1 MISYVKTS
9 PPVNPARAV
18 YVYGSAPVIVPPFE
32 LVAATRFTRSEE
44 PVSFARSDAPVK
56 VTGLTDVVAPMLSL
70 AARGQASVAAGG
82 AVHIGPVKGLVCACD
97 ANDAASTSRKTAA
110 AATAS
115 GRRPVLGRRFTD
127 IL

>member
-1 MISYVKTS
+1 MISYLKTS

-44 PVSFARSDAPVK
+44 PVSFARSEAPVN
-56 VTGLTDVVAPMLSL
+56 VSGLTDVVAPMLSVP
-70 AARGQASVAAGG
+70 ANGHVSAAGG

-97 ANDAASTSRKTAA
+97 ANDVASTSRKSAA
-110 AATAS
+110 AATA
-115 GRRPVLGRRFTD
+115 
-127 IL
+127 